1 MPALGIPRNRS
12 LIATSSLRKLPWLLK
27 PLHDLVVAHV
37 LAAER
42 LHTDDAPVPVLTKDK
57 TVTARSWVY
66 VRDDQPFAGLD
77 PPATLFRYSRDR
89 SGDHPVE
96 HLRTVAGILQAD
108 AYADYNRLYDHG
120 RSPRP
125 VTEALCWAHDRRRFY
140 ELAEIAAGK
149 RRGERAPPI
158 SPLAL
163 EAVKRIDALFDIER
177 EINGESA
184 ERRLAVRRA
193 LAPRRRGQGD
203 EFHVEAQGRL
213 RPFPRRRPHLPH
225 EQRRGAGAQA
235 AVSRTQIMAV
245 CRLRSWRRARRCD
258 VVHSDRHRQA
268 QRRRPPGLA
277 GRRPWPHRRLSAE
290 PPARAPAL
298 ALEG

>member
-1 MPALGIPRNRS
+1 MSWPSAAIPSSCPGPKNGAPELRRRHRTLQRVDQILWDKLHLGRCTSRPKRAETAKRSSNRTAKYAIAAARSITRCQPMPALGIPRNRS

-158 SPLAL
+158 SPL
-163 EAVKRIDALFDIER
+163 EHFPITHGHIQQQRSSFR
-177 EINGESA
+177 T
-184 ERRLAVRRA
+184 RL
-193 LAPRRRGQGD
+193 G
-203 EFHVEAQGRL
+203 
-213 RPFPRRRPHLPH
+213 
-225 EQRRGAGAQA
+225 
-235 AVSRTQIMAV
+235 
-245 CRLRSWRRARRCD
+245 
-258 VVHSDRHRQA
+258 
-268 QRRRPPGLA
+268 
-277 GRRPWPHRRLSAE
+277 
-290 PPARAPAL
+290 
-298 ALEG
+298 